1 MRLEIDAFSSIKYIG
16 VQTQNPPTNYS
27 PFFEA
32 IQNELDNTTVRSAR
46 KPHLV
51 YNTLKTLNDKFSGEI
66 ENVSNILF
74 PDQYFTCPVKCLS
87 CFGRCQNSMGHLLE
101 GKPHC
106 SNNRCLKWQI
116 VYFLICIFFFFFW
129 KGEILKVWF
138 FFRCRYQ
145 YQFENL
151 IYICKKCHS
160 NGNEVIVTSRTQT
173 QNANSWYGLAQYAWS
188 GYVIECPHCGEIYR
202 SRQYWYGNKSPE
214 DDAVRTEITHVWNMV
229 NFTIEFPF

>member
-116 VYFLICIFFFFFW
+116 VYFLICIFFFFFEKEKYW
-129 KGEILKVWF
+129 RFDFFSDVGTNTSLKIWF
-138 FFRCRYQ
+138 TSAK
-145 YQFENL
+145 N
-151 IYICKKCHS
+151 
-160 NGNEVIVTSRTQT
+160 VTVMVTRSLWPAARKHKTQT
-173 QNANSWYGLAQYAWS
+173 LGMVWHSMPGRDTSSSVPTAARFIEVASIGTAIKVLKMTQSGL
-188 GYVIECPHCGEIYR
+188 
-202 SRQYWYGNKSPE
+202 K
-214 DDAVRTEITHVWNMV
+214 
-229 NFTIEFPF
+229 